1 MDIERYGDCKV
12 VSIVSDRGRGRTD
25 ENGRRQA
32 MSINVKKYTKDQMA
46 KMVEEATE
54 RQEAAEAEAAAHFK
68 AGVKLAE
75 ENEKLRGEIGTL
87 TEKLDQMNGEAIT
100 RENEIAN
107 LKADAD
113 VLRNKLADTEAAL
126 GRLERSNSCFRTG
139 SVIDTVRAQA
149 ATTPSSAPTT
159 QSHRGET
166 CGRGSRESWCAMSKP
181 RYSWWGYVK
190 AIIRR
195 HVPDRAGVAWSGF
208 VRKQRCAKSG
218 ERNRIH
224 ARRRRALE
232 IYLPCVLGQ
241 DAHARRGSDG
251 G

>member
-1 MDIERYGDCKV
+1 
-12 VSIVSDRGRGRTD
+12 
-25 ENGRRQA
+25 

-54 RQEAAEAEAAAHFK
+54 RQEAAEHFK

-126 GRLERSNSCFRTG
+126 GRANAEASRLTHDLG
-139 SVIDTVRAQA
+139 TVIDVMRDKRYNAEQRANYA
-149 ATTPSSAPTT
+149 E
-159 QSHRGET
+159 SHPWRNL
-166 CGRGSRESWCAMSKP
+166 WA
-181 RYSWWGYVK
+181 WVK
-190 AIIRR
+190 
-195 HVPDRAGVAWSGF
+195 
-208 VRKQRCAKSG
+208 RKLKMA
-218 ERNRIH
+218 
-224 ARRRRALE
+224 
-232 IYLPCVLGQ
+232 
-241 DAHARRGSDG
+241 
-251 G
+251 